1 LQVASTQPT
10 RNANLSGASPVN
22 AHGGKGLRLNEQEL
36 GDRTPLHTGRPG
48 HPGRLLFY
56 RAAFYRAAFRTHR
69 IRLLK
74 KLELL
79 HPTPRYGYDNVGGN
93 MRNFM
98 IAALA
103 TMALAGCGVPT
114 TADFVQKAA
123 MSDMY
128 EVQAGKLAA
137 EKGQSDAVKQ
147 FGQQMVD
154 AHTKTTEELTG
165 IVKTK
170 SLKVDLPAKLD
181 AKHQKLIDDL
191 NSASAQDFDKTYA
204 KQQVDAH
211 QEAVNLFKKY
221 AAQGDDADVKQFA
234 QKTLPTIEQHLEEAK
249 KLPGSPSA

>member
-1 LQVASTQPT
+1 
-10 RNANLSGASPVN
+10 
-22 AHGGKGLRLNEQEL
+22 
-36 GDRTPLHTGRPG
+36 
-48 HPGRLLFY
+48 
-56 RAAFYRAAFRTHR
+56 
-69 IRLLK
+69 
-74 KLELL
+74 
-79 HPTPRYGYDNVGGN
+79 
-93 MRNFM
+93 MRSFL

-103 TMALAGCGVPT
+103 SMALAGCGGPST
-114 TADFVQKAA
+114 PDFVHKAA

-170 SLKVDLPAKLD
+170 NIKVDFPTKLD

-191 NSASAQDFDKTYA
+191 NSATADNFDKAYA

-211 QEAVNLFKKY
+211 QEAVDLFKKY
-221 AAQGDDADVKQFA
+221 AASGDDADVKQFA
-234 QKTLPTIEQHLEEAK
+234 EKTLPTIQHHLDEAK
-249 KLPGSPSA
+249 KLPSGPPSA

>member
-1 LQVASTQPT
+1 
-10 RNANLSGASPVN
+10 
-22 AHGGKGLRLNEQEL
+22 
-36 GDRTPLHTGRPG
+36 
-48 HPGRLLFY
+48 
-56 RAAFYRAAFRTHR
+56 
-69 IRLLK
+69 
-74 KLELL
+74 
-79 HPTPRYGYDNVGGN
+79 
-93 MRNFM
+93 MRSFL

-103 TMALAGCGVPT
+103 SVALASCGGPST
-114 TADFVQKAA
+114 PDFVHKAA

-170 SLKVDLPAKLD
+170 NIKVDPPTKLD

-191 NSASAQDFDKTYA
+191 NSATADNFDKAYA

-211 QEAVNLFKKY
+211 QEAVDLFKKY
-221 AAQGDDADVKQFA
+221 AASGDDADVKQFA
-234 QKTLPTIEQHLEEAK
+234 EKTLPTIQHHLDEAK
-249 KLPGSPSA
+249 KLPSGPPSA